1 MVRIQRTLKT
11 LAAALAI
18 IAQPVAAQSSAS
30 LTHTVSVTVPP
41 RVKVQVAPAAV
52 VSSASI
58 GTSSPNATTQA
69 ISLSV
74 HATRAWVLSL
84 GSVANAGSK
93 TPIRWSR
100 GANSGYTAL
109 SAHDVTIASGAL
121 SAQPNSAE
129 LYFRNVGAA
138 KLENVA
144 DASEAQVVLTVA
156 AP

>member
-1 MVRIQRTLKT
+1 MVRVERTLKV

-18 IAQPVAAQSSAS
+18 VAQPVAAQSSAS

-41 RVKVQVAPAAV
+41 RVKVQVAPVAV
-52 VSSASI
+52 VSSAPI
-58 GTSSPNATTQA
+58 GMSSPNATTQA

-74 HATRAWVLSL
+74 NATRAWVLSI
-84 GSVANAGSK
+84 GSVASVGSR

-100 GANSGYTAL
+100 GATSGYTAL
-109 SAHDVTIASGAL
+109 PFHDVSIASGAL

-129 LYFRNVGAA
+129 LFFRNVGAA
-138 KLENVA
+138 NVENVA
-144 DASEAQVVLTVA
+144 DASGAQIVLTVA